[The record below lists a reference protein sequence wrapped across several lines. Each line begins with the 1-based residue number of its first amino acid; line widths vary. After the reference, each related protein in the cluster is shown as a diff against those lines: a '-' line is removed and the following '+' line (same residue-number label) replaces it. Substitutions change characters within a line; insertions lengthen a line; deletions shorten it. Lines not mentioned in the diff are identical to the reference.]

1 MTITLELPQDLER
14 ELAAEAARQ
23 GLSLPEYALQLL
35 SGNRTA
41 FPAFPASDMPRTG
54 AELVSYWERSGV
66 VGSRPDIHDSAAH
79 ARVLREQA
87 QRRTGT

>member
-41 FPAFPASDMPRTG
+41 FPASDLPRTG
-54 AELVSYWERSGV
+54 AELVSYWERSGI
-66 VGSRPDIHDSAAH
+66 VGSRSDIHDSSAH
-79 ARVLREQA
+79 ARGLREQA
-87 QRRTGT
+87 QRRA